1 MKYVA
6 FLDILGFK
14 DLVLNNEHGR
24 LIALYEIVFAD
35 TVDVALA
42 NGKIII
48 KKEENKLLYTPDRS
62 KILVNSIIVSDSV
75 ILWTDDCSVK
85 SLIDI
90 LISTKYLL
98 NHSFV
103 MGFPLRGAMSKGE
116 FSAFTRNN
124 MSCKNNSIN
133 TYLGR
138 ALVEAYQLESQQNW
152 SGFIIEE
159 KDLVPEEVVDFNLLQ
174 CLINNNLIC
183 NYPIPFKEK
192 MEGNYFSINWL
203 DSNIFKKN
211 TNDLKGCF
219 EQYEKSSDNDK
230 AQEIIRNTLDFI
242 NEFSEK

>member
-1 MKYVA
+1 MFCSELFILARKLKVKDSMKYVA

-14 DLVLNNEHGR
+14 DLVLNNEHER
-24 LIALYEIVFAD
+24 LIELYEIVFAD

-103 MGFPLRGAMSKGE
+103 MGFPLRGAMSKGD

-124 MSCKNNSIN
+124 MLSKNNSIN
-133 TYLGR
+133 TYLGK
-138 ALVEAYQLESQQNW
+138 ALVSAYQLES
-152 SGFIIEE
+152 
-159 KDLVPEEVVDFNLLQ
+159 
-174 CLINNNLIC
+174 
-183 NYPIPFKEK
+183 
-192 MEGNYFSINWL
+192 
-203 DSNIFKKN
+203 
-211 TNDLKGCF
+211 
-219 EQYEKSSDNDK
+219 EQ
-230 AQEIIRNTLDFI
+230 L
-242 NEFSEK
+242 